1 MNARDAIANLA
12 PFNEDDE
19 PNVIIEAPK
28 GSRNKYTYDEKMGL
42 YKLGGVLPAGASFP
56 FDFGFV
62 PSTRGKDGDPLDIM
76 ILLQEPAHVGCLL
89 DVRVIGV
96 IEADQ
101 FENGERTGNDRVI
114 AVAIHSYEHEE
125 IKSISEM
132 HGPVLDQV
140 KEFFV
145 TYNKSR
151 GKKFKVKGEHGPKRA
166 AEIVEQAIK
175 AFEKNGKSASS

>member
-1 MNARDAIANLA
+1 MPNLA
-12 PFNEDDE
+12 ES
-19 PNVIIEAPK
+19 PNQWDRKRRECKAVIETPK
-28 GSRNKYTYDEKMGL
+28 GSRNKYKYDPE
-42 YKLGGVLPAGASFP
+42 YETFSLGGLLAEGLVFP

-62 PSTRGKDGDPLDIM
+62 PSTSGKDGDPLDIM